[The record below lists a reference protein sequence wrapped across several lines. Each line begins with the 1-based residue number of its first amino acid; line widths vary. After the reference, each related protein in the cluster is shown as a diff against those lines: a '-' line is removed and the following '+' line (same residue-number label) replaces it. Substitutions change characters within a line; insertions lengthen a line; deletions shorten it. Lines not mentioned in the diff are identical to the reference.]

1 MGGLCSK
8 SDAVKRYEIGL
19 LGMGKGVES
28 VVQNP
33 AIADIAIAD
42 IANSDITPI
51 TDTAIAVSDP
61 VTDTSGV
68 DIAIAVSTIAVADTT
83 SVADTTPVVSDPIIT
98 IIDISSN
105 GVPVIDADETA
116 TIVESPKKETEPSPP
131 NVIEE
136 YKLSAGLLEKLN
148 TVI

>member
-19 LGMGKGVES
+19 LGMGKGAES

-33 AIADIAIAD
+33 V
-42 IANSDITPI
+42 I
-51 TDTAIAVSDP
+51 TDTAVVILDPVTDTSGADIAIAVSDP
-61 VTDTSGV
+61 VT
-68 DIAIAVSTIAVADTT
+68 AIAVT
-83 SVADTTPVVSDPIIT
+83 DTTPIVLDPVPVIT
-98 IIDISSN
+98 IIDVSSN
-105 GVPVIDADETA
+105 VVPVIDADETA
-116 TIVESPKKETEPSPP
+116 TIVHSPKKETEPSPP